1 MFLEIVTKYRETK
14 PTVIFTWDYLG
25 PVHTYSDILENGL
38 FSSVFQKK
46 IRVLLTGSVLESF
59 SPVSSKSSINGNT
72 MASLTEHVFCE

>member
-38 FSSVFQKK
+38 FSSVF
-46 IRVLLTGSVLESF
+46 LLTGSVLESF

-72 MASLTEHVFCE
+72 MASLTEHALC